1 LTIEG
6 DETTLSQ
13 AGGKSFLKTRGKN
26 MSALSIPRLGRTMV
40 TISVLIAVGGFAQD
54 RQASTTDAG
63 SAKAASPATNDLV
76 KPTVP
81 EAKASEPTQPATTQ
95 PPTSVQDVVKMMEAG
110 VSKEVLKAYVEN
122 NRFDYVPTAQDLI
135 LLKQHAVPDDITTA
149 LVKRSAEAQAQK
161 PQTPASVTGAI
172 NLAQLE
178 MDPEGYSYFQHYY
191 LFPRTLA
198 YVYDRLGYA
207 QGFPGYYFPLG
218 QPFGPGYGYAGRFLR
233 QGAGFRFYPPGALPP
248 R

>member
-1 LTIEG
+1 
-6 DETTLSQ
+6 
-13 AGGKSFLKTRGKN
+13 
-26 MSALSIPRLGRTMV
+26 MSALSILRFGRTMA
-40 TISVLIAVGGFAQD
+40 TISVLITVGGFAQE

-63 SAKAASPATNDLV
+63 PAKAAAPVTNDLV

-81 EAKASEPTQPATTQ
+81 EAKGSEQTQPATTQ
-95 PPTSVQDVVKMMEAG
+95 PPTSVQEVVKMMEAG

-122 NRFDYVPTAQDLI
+122 NHFDYVPTAQDLI

-161 PQTPASVTGAI
+161 PQAPANVTGPI

-198 YVYDRLGYA
+198 YVYDRLSYA
-207 QGFPGYYFPLG
+207 QGFPSYYFPLG
-218 QPFGPGYGYAGRFLR
+218 QPFGSGYGYAGRFLR
-233 QGAGFRFYPPGALPP
+233 PGAGFRFPPGGLPP